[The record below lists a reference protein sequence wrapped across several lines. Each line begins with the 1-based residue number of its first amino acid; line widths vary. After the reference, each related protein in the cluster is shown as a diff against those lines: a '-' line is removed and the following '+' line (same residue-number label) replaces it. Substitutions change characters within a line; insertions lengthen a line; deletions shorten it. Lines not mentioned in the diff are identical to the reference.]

1 MIILVRILFAAG
13 CALFGFYIS
22 HFSWFQ
28 SLPFPAYPWTGAA
41 LGFLGGVFV
50 ICLDIYFKRF
60 TVRNI
65 LSVLLGLALGLFV
78 HRLYMMVFSY
88 GDFSENLRNQMG
100 ILSAIVFSY
109 LGMVTVLRGQ
119 DEFTL
124 VIPFVKLDTKGS
136 GEELILL
143 DTSVIIDGRIADIA
157 ETHFMSGKL
166 ILPRFVLKELQ
177 LISDSSDPLKR
188 NRGRRG
194 LDILNRM
201 KANTAISIKINE
213 MDFEEFNTVD
223 AKLVKMAQVTNAKLF
238 TNDFNLNKVAE
249 LQGVKVLNIN
259 ELANALKP
267 VVMPGELMQVKI
279 LKDGKE
285 HDQGI
290 AYLDDGTMVVVDNG
304 RRRLGQTLTVSI
316 TSVLQTQAGRMIFA
330 RVHQENERSSA
341 PEREPRRGGG
351 ERFQERAPRGRG
363 ERGAGDRERPQQY
376 RGPDRRPDSYVQP
389 SSQDSGSGDDHH

>member
-1 MIILVRILFAAG
+1 MIILVRILFIAG
-13 CALFGFYIS
+13 CSLFGYYIS

-28 SLPFPAYPWTGAA
+28 NLPVPQTSWAGAL
-41 LGFLGGVFV
+41 LGCLGGIFV
-50 ICLDIYFKRF
+50 VCLDIYFKRF

-65 LSVLLGLALGLFV
+65 LSVLLGLALGLLV
-78 HRLYMMVFSY
+78 HKLYMMVFAYANFSP
-88 GDFSENLRNQMG
+88 DFERQMG
-100 ILSAIVFSY
+100 ILSAILFSY

-119 DEFTL
+119 EEFTL
-124 VIPFVKLDTKGS
+124 MIPFVKLDTKGS

-166 ILPRFVLKELQ
+166 VLPRFVLKELQ

-201 KANTAISIKINE
+201 KANQNIQIKINE

-267 VVMPGELMQVKI
+267 IVMPGELMQVKI
-279 LKDGKE
+279 LKEGKE

-304 RRRLGQTLTVSI
+304 RRRLGQTLTISI

-330 RVHQENERSSA
+330 RVNQEN
-341 PEREPRRGGG
+341 
-351 ERFQERAPRGRG
+351 
-363 ERGAGDRERPQQY
+363 ERGAGDRGGDRRERYNERP
-376 RGPDRRPDSYVQP
+376 RGRGGDSRGHFRGGDRRPDSFSPQH
-389 SSQDSGSGDDHH
+389 QAQGEAGSGDEPI